1 MAMHEGVIASHSIQL
16 RNDASECSR
25 LYAFLS
31 DSIDGLPVTPDQ
43 HHDLKLAAEE
53 ILSNII
59 RHGYESATE
68 AGINLEFIAT
78 ENSIS
83 LVFSDSGHPFNPLD
97 SSNMNIG
104 DDLSEGGRMP
114 SPFPPGYRCSA
125 SADRS
130 SAAIRCW
137 LDLILSQNDF

>member
-1 MAMHEGVIASHSIQL
+1 MAMHEGIIARHNIQL
-16 RNDASECSR
+16 TNNASECSR

-31 DSIDGLPVTPDQ
+31 DSIAGLPVTPDQ

-59 RHGYESATE
+59 RHGYESAAE

-83 LVFSDSGHPFNPLD
+83 LVFTDSGRAFNPLE
-97 SSNMNIG
+97 SSNTNTG
-104 DDLSEGGRMP
+104 KDLSKGGM
-114 SPFPPGYRCSA
+114 GIQLM
-125 SADRS
+125 RS
-130 SAAIRCW
+130 LTDVQSYERK
-137 LDLILSQNDF
+137 DNTNVFTVTKHYN

>member
-1 MAMHEGVIASHSIQL
+1 MAMHEEMIAHHSIQL

-31 DSIDGLPVTPDQ
+31 DNIADLPVTEEQ

-59 RHGYESATE
+59 RHGYDSSTE
-68 AGINLEFIAT
+68 ITINLEFIVT

-83 LVFSDSGHPFNPLD
+83 LVFSDTGRAFNPLEA
-97 SSNMNIG
+97 SRPSAG
-104 DDLSEGGRMP
+104 DDLSEGGM
-114 SPFPPGYRCSA
+114 GIQLV
-125 SADRS
+125 RS
-130 SAAIRCW
+130 LTDDQSYERKG
-137 LDLILSQNDF
+137 NTNVFTVTKHYN

>member
-1 MAMHEGVIASHSIQL
+1 MATHEEVIAHHSIQL

-31 DSIDGLPVTPDQ
+31 DSLADLPVTEEQ

-59 RHGYESATE
+59 RHGYDSAIDG
-68 AGINLEFIAT
+68 AINLEFIAT

-83 LVFSDSGHPFNPLD
+83 LVFTDSGRAFNPLD
-97 SSNMNIG
+97 ASSTNTG
-104 DDLSEGGRMP
+104 KDLSEGGMGIP
-114 SPFPPGYRCSA
+114 LV
-125 SADRS
+125 RS
-130 SAAIRCW
+130 LTDGQFYERKGNS
-137 LDLILSQNDF
+137 NVFTVTKHYN